1 MTSFNVMTLGDFIS
15 SDAMEVVIESF
26 AAFYHE
32 VTPKHQKKLK
42 LHIIGGEEYLMKITK
57 WSQELD
63 LGKAMNLV
71 DSANESQIRDLYN
84 SDVVLMLPI
93 KREIGKII
101 PEAFSFG
108 VPILCFDTPFL
119 RAAAD
124 NTCAM
129 FTPVKSKNH
138 CVLGFKRN
146 IGILY
151 FDPEVRKILHKGAI
165 KKYENMYE
173 WGQTHLRVAAVG

>member
-1 MTSFNVMTLGDFIS
+1 MTSFNVMTLGDFVS
-15 SDAMEVVIESF
+15 PEAMEVVIESF
-26 AAFYHE
+26 ADFYHE

-42 LHIIGGEEYLMKITK
+42 LHIIGGEEYLLNVKK
-57 WSQELD
+57 WRQEFQLD
-63 LGKAMNLV
+63 QAMNLV
-71 DSANESQIRDLYN
+71 DSTDELQIRNLYN
-84 SDVVLMLPI
+84 SDAVLMLPI
-93 KREIGKII
+93 KREVGKVI

-119 RAAAD
+119 REAAD

-138 CVLGFKRN
+138 CVPGFKRN

-151 FDPEVRKILHKGAI
+151 FDPEVRKILHKGAV
-165 KKYENMYE
+165 KKYESMYQ
-173 WGQTHLRVAAVG
+173 WGQTRLRVAAVG